1 MRAAAGVMLVCLA
14 AGCRPHPPAAE
25 DGATPPAPAANQ
37 APHPA
42 ADSIVLERT
51 RCFGLC
57 PAYRLSIARSG
68 AVHFESRNPGDS
80 TRAVSTTPSPGAF
93 EALVR
98 QAEALRFWSLPDQ
111 IAGSALCKQRATD
124 HPGAATTIFGRGG
137 SKRVDDYLGCF
148 DAPQALRRFET
159 AIDSAAGSARW
170 VRPAAVR

>member
-1 MRAAAGVMLVCLA
+1 MRAVAGMMLICLS
-14 AGCRPHPPAAE
+14 AGCRPHPPATAGGAE
-25 DGATPPAPAANQ
+25 PLAPAVDEA
-37 APHPA
+37 APPA

-68 AVHFESRNPGDS
+68 AVHFASRNPGDS

-93 EALVR
+93 AALMQ
-98 QAEALRFWSLPDQ
+98 QAEALRFWNLPDQ
-111 IAGSALCKQRATD
+111 IAGSALCKQMATD
-124 HPGAATTIFGRGG
+124 HPGATTTIFDRGG
-137 SKRVDDYLGCF
+137 FKRVDDYLGCF